1 MEVIFSFYSKYDQF
15 DYWTGQYREN
25 NLMFMELAIKLA
37 RQFYPVTMYTDEK
50 QAKRFKHL
58 VDDIKILNTQG
69 SKYKIWSQAKF
80 EAIERHEGN
89 FLHLDGDLFLD
100 EKLNIPDGDIYYDH
114 TETTLYESY
123 YKHNLELFDK
133 EGIKKVFPEWTKK
146 YTGAYNIGALGFKN
160 NSIKE
165 LYLDRYYRQL
175 DWLYN
180 ELPIEKHH
188 GVTSMTIGEHSL
200 ACIANHHNLTGVPLA
215 EHNGY
220 LHMFSSRKHLPAFV
234 NFVKE
239 YNKKEFK
246 KYYELH

>member
-1 MEVIFSFYSKYDQF
+1 MEAIFSFYSKYDEF
-15 DYWTGQYREN
+15 DYWKGKNREN

-37 RQFYPVTMYTDEK
+37 RQYYPVTMYTDENT
-50 QAKRFKHL
+50 AKRFSGI
-58 VDDIKILNTQG
+58 VDEIKILNTQG

-80 EAIERHEGN
+80 EAIERHTGE

-100 EKLNIPDGDIYYDH
+100 APLVMPPGDIYYDH
-114 TETTLYESY
+114 TETTLYETY

-133 EGIKKVFPEWTKK
+133 EGIGKVFPEWSKV
-146 YTGAYNIGALGFKN
+146 YTGAYNIGALGFKKD
-160 NSIKE
+160 SIKQ
-165 LYLDRYYRQL
+165 LYLDRYYKQL
-175 DWLYN
+175 EWLYN
-180 ELPIEKHH
+180 DLPLEKHH

-200 ACIANHHNLTGVPLA
+200 ACIANYHKLKGVPLA

-220 LHMFSSRKHLPAFV
+220 LHMFSNRKHLPAFV

-246 KYYELH
+246 KYYELS